1 MLKINPA
8 PYLRKRLNSF
18 LNISK
23 RCGINWKLVFSFW
36 ATITIPLLYI
46 LNIYIAAVTS
56 DTFLAPIELRILGI
70 AVTVFGLIFWVI
82 SYINLG
88 GSFGVLP
95 KKQKEVKKG
104 LYKYFNHPMYI
115 GISAV
120 MIGLAI
126 ANASW
131 QGLIFYNL
139 ILLPV
144 LIIRSRAE
152 EKILINS

>member
-1 MLKINPA
+1 M
-8 PYLRKRLNSF
+8 LNSF
-18 LNISK
+18 LGISK

-36 ATITIPLLYI
+36 AILFIPLLYL
-46 LNIYIAAVTS
+46 LNIYIAAITPNS
-56 DTFLAPIELRILGI
+56 FSAPIELRILGI
-70 AVTVFGLIFWVI
+70 AVTVFGLIFWIV

-88 GSFGVLP
+88 HSFGVLP
-95 KKQKEVKKG
+95 QKQKKVKRG

-120 MIGLAI
+120 MIGLSI

-131 QGLIFYNL
+131 QGLLFYNL

-144 LIIRSRAE
+144 LIIRGALE
-152 EKILINS
+152 EKKLKD